1 MSKVAEDLRGSS
13 RTRATSWGLSGE
25 ELRTLLP
32 LLSLLMA
39 RTKMTELTSEISRL
53 TREVEAA
60 SEEQGGH
67 LAAKNSDWKQRCTY
81 SEHS

>member
-25 ELRTLLP
+25 ELRTV
-32 LLSLLMA
+32 LSFLRLT

-60 SEEQGGH
+60 SEEQG
-67 LAAKNSDWKQRCTY
+67 T
-81 SEHS
+81 